1 MIASAQARV
10 LQPFPATVPAMQNTC
25 FFASPD
31 IAIYPTQ
38 SYHDN
43 IFPSILT
50 LLYLTALL

>member
-1 MIASAQARV
+1 MTSDAQARV